1 MLNYKIISRTIGFL
15 LIGEGLFMLLAL
27 LVSAIYSEYDLKA
40 FILSSGITLASGL
53 LFFLLSHKAQKQI
66 GKREGFIIVG
76 FVWIFFSLFGSLP
89 YYLSNAIPNYTDAFF
104 ETISG
109 FTTTGASILNNI
121 EEMPHGIL
129 FWRSLTQW
137 FGGMGIVVLSLAIL
151 PAFGIGGMSL
161 YAAEAP
167 GVTYEKINPRIK
179 ETAKILWYIYVAFTI
194 LQTVMLI
201 LGGMSF
207 FDAICHSFTTLSTG
221 GYSTKQASIAYWDS
235 AYIQY
240 VVAFFMVIAA
250 TNFSLLFF
258 LITGKPGK
266 LFKNEEAKFYFAAI
280 ILFTIIISSGLLFTT
295 DYGLEKSIRNGFF
308 QVVSILTTTGYAT
321 DNYLA
326 WTPFLWG
333 MIMLLFFIGGSTGST
348 SGGIKT
354 MRIALLIKNS
364 YYEMR
369 RLLHP
374 NAVIPVRFNKKSI
387 NQQVIT
393 NVLAFFFLY
402 VTIFFLSSLL
412 FMLFVDDFETAV
424 GAVASALGNI
434 GPGFGSVGPA
444 DSFAHLPAIAKW
456 FLSFLMLLGRLE
468 LFTILVLFSP
478 AFWRK

>member
-1 MLNYKIISRTIGFL
+1 MLNYKIIARVISFL
-15 LIGEGLFMLLAL
+15 LVGQGVFMFLAL
-27 LVSAIYSEYDLKA
+27 LVSAIYKEYDFNAFLISAILTTCIGLIGIIATKKA
-40 FILSSGITLASGL
+40 E
-53 LFFLLSHKAQKQI
+53 KQI
-66 GKREGFIIVG
+66 GKREGFVIVG
-76 FVWIFFSLFGSLP
+76 IVWIFFSFFGSLP
-89 YYLSNAIPNYTDAFF
+89 YYISGAIPNYNDAFF
-104 ETISG
+104 ETMSG

-137 FGGMGIVVLSLAIL
+137 LGGMGIVVLSLAIL

-194 LQTVMLI
+194 LEALLLM
-201 LGGMSF
+201 LGGMNL
-207 FDAICHSFTTLSTG
+207 FDAVCHSLTTMSTG
-221 GYSTKQASIAYWDS
+221 GYSTKQASIAHWDS
-235 AYIQY
+235 AYIHY
-240 VVAFFMVIAA
+240 VITFFMIVAA

-258 LITGKPGK
+258 LITGKPAK
-266 LFKNEEAKFYFAAI
+266 LFKNEESKFYFSFI
-280 ILFTIIISSGLLFTT
+280 IIFTIIVSLGLYFTT
-295 DYGLEKSIRNGFF
+295 NYGIELSFRNGLF

-326 WTPFLWG
+326 WSPFLWAI
-333 MIMLLFFIGGSTGST
+333 IMLLFFIGGSTGST

-364 YYEMR
+364 YYELR

-387 NQQVIT
+387 NQQLVT
-393 NVLAFFFLY
+393 NVLAFFFFY
-402 VTIFFLSSLL
+402 VSIFFLSSLI
-412 FMLFVDDFETAV
+412 FMIFVDDFETAV

-444 DSFAHLPAIAKW
+444 DSFAHLPIIAKW

-468 LFTILVLFSP
+468 LFTIIVLFSP

>member
-1 MLNYKIISRTIGFL
+1 MLNYKIIIRVISFLIAVEGF
-15 LIGEGLFMLLAL
+15 FMFLAL
-27 LVSAIYSEYDLKA
+27 IVSAIYNGYDFNTFLFTSIFTSTIGSVGVICTRKA
-40 FILSSGITLASGL
+40 E
-53 LFFLLSHKAQKQI
+53 KKV

-76 FVWIFFSLFGSLP
+76 VVWVFFSLFGSLP
-89 YYLSNAIPNYTDAFF
+89 YFLSGAIPSYTDAFF
-104 ETISG
+104 ETMSG
-109 FTTTGASILNNI
+109 FTTTGASILDNI

-137 FGGMGIVVLSLAIL
+137 LGGMGIVVLSLAIM

-167 GVTYEKINPRIK
+167 GVTYEKVNPRIK

-194 LQTVMLI
+194 AEAILLM
-201 LGGMSF
+201 LGGMSL
-207 FDAICHSFTTLSTG
+207 FDAICHSLTTMSTG

-240 VVAFFMVIAA
+240 VVTFFMIVAA
-250 TNFSLLFF
+250 TNFSMLFF

-266 LFKNEEAKFYFAAI
+266 LFRNEETKFYFSFILIFTAI
-280 ILFTIIISSGLLFTT
+280 VSIGLFFTTNYNIEESIRSGL
-295 DYGLEKSIRNGFF
+295 F
-308 QVVSILTTTGYAT
+308 QVVSIITTTGYAT

-326 WTPFLWG
+326 WTPFLWAV
-333 MIMLLFFIGGSTGST
+333 IMLLFFIGGSTGST

-364 YYEMR
+364 YYELR

-387 NQQVIT
+387 NQILIS
-393 NVLAFFFLY
+393 NVLAFFFFY
-402 VTIFFLSSLL
+402 VSIFFLSSLI
-412 FMLFVDDFETAV
+412 FMIFVDDFETAIA
-424 GAVASALGNI
+424 AVASALGNI

-444 DSFAHLPAIAKW
+444 DSFSHLPNIAKW

-468 LFTILVLFSP
+468 LFTIIVIFSP